1 MKREKK
7 LTALALVLSLML
19 VLTVGCAGSAYAE
32 ESSMSVN
39 RFNVVLVLDKSGSLR
54 ELDGHGTD
62 PDGLRYDA
70 MKLFLGLL
78 TESGN
83 NVGAVVFDEKI
94 RYDSGLRAM
103 NSMADKKEL
112 IKSVESYQPSY
123 DTDIGSAV
131 MRATEILK
139 GMKAENGLPCMILLL
154 TDGKTDFS
162 MGDRWAQTRKSY
174 ATASKALKAAQDE
187 GIVINGILLNVDGR
201 ADGGELE
208 FKLYTE
214 GTNGSFEQVTRPE
227 DLTGAFRR
235 FYSII
240 NNTEYSGS
248 HSVKFSDDGE
258 ASIDFVVPG
267 FGVEEV
273 NVIFEHASSADK
285 NAEENA
291 VPSGMEIFL
300 PDGSAYD
307 IDGHD
312 LESSHYSLVKIP
324 HPQMGKWSVSLQG
337 SPTDTADITMV
348 FNASMS
354 ATLIGVN
361 TEETYRAYEP
371 YTFFVRISDPTVQ
384 EITDEQLRSLEAV
397 LEVRNTETGVVG
409 RQEMHVDDGLYVCDY
424 LFDAEG
430 TYEVSALVGLA
441 GFEVR
446 SNALDTKV
454 VLPPLAT
461 KVSRVADAL
470 SYGRFHDNCWEL
482 ALAEVFDASGVS
494 GMRYSLSDDFNGAVA
509 IKDGVLTVHPLGTDH
524 ASFSV
529 TATDMLG
536 RSAEIPFELTI
547 PSVDTRVSSVW
558 DMFDYGQ
565 FDDNGWQM
573 DLRRVFND
581 PKGGELRY
589 ILSDDF
595 NGALSIEDG
604 ILHAHNVGKEH
615 IDFTVRAVDMMGL
628 STELPFELDIPAVT
642 AERDLITDMTLSGSF
657 HDDLWEMDLA
667 PVFSDEKGTALRY
680 TLSDD
685 LGGTLTVEDGVL
697 RLKGELE
704 TDSPSFVL
712 TASDSMGLSADVP
725 FELSVP
731 TASTTVSSISNMLR
745 YGRFH
750 DNVWETDLNMLYTD
764 PKGTPLTYTL
774 SDNFDGA
781 VTISDNGILLMDVKR
796 LRDAAFTVTGSDIFG
811 LGTDLPFSLKLPA
824 PSVSIGSISETVKTG
839 LFQSGTWSTSVDGI
853 FRDAKGSK
861 LTYTLSDDY
870 NGAVTVEN
878 GVLRANCKGLGT
890 ASFRVKATDEYD
902 MSAELP
908 VTLTEKNMTWTY
920 LLYAL
925 LAVLAIL
932 IPALLLTYIFRRRR

>member
-7 LTALALVLSLML
+7 LTALALVLSLIL
-19 VLTVGCAGSAYAE
+19 VVTVGCAGSAFAE

-39 RFNVVLVLDKSGSLR
+39 RFNVVLVVDKSGSLR

-62 PDGLRYDA
+62 PDGLRFDA

-83 NVGAVVFDEKI
+83 NVGAIVFDEKI
-94 RYDSGLRAM
+94 RYDSGLRSM

-112 IKSVESYQPSY
+112 IASVENFQPSY

-162 MGDRWAQTRKSY
+162 VGDRWAQTRKSY

-201 ADGGELE
+201 ADGGEIE
-208 FKLYTE
+208 FNLYTQ

-248 HSVKFSDDGE
+248 HSVKFSSDGE
-258 ASIDFVVPG
+258 ASMDFVVPG

-273 NVIFEHASSADK
+273 NVIFEHASASAEDDADADVTP
-285 NAEENA
+285 N
-291 VPSGMEIFL
+291 SMEIFR
-300 PDGSAYD
+300 PDGSVYE
-307 IDGHD
+307 IEGHNLD
-312 LESSHYSLVKIP
+312 SSHYSFVKIP
-324 HPQMGKWSVSLQG
+324 HPQMGKWSVGLKG
-337 SPTDTADITMV
+337 SPRDTADITMV

-371 YTFFVRISDPTVQ
+371 YTFFVRISDPTVS
-384 EITDEQLRSLEAV
+384 EITDEQLRSLEAF
-397 LEVRNTETGVVG
+397 LEVRNTETGVVR
-409 RQEMHVDDGLYVCDY
+409 RQEMHVEDGLYVCDY

-430 TYEVSALVGLA
+430 QYEVSALVGLA

-461 KVSRVADAL
+461 KTSRVADTL
-470 SYGRFHDNCWEL
+470 SYGRFHDDCWEL
-482 ALAEVFDASGVS
+482 ALAEIFDASGVG
-494 GMRYSLSDDFNGAVA
+494 GMRYSLSDDYNGAVA
-509 IKDGVLTVHPLGTDH
+509 IKDGVLTVHPLGTDR
-524 ASFSV
+524 AMFSV
-529 TATDMLG
+529 TATDMMG
-536 RSAEIPFELTI
+536 RSAEIPFDLTI
-547 PSVDTRVSSVW
+547 PGVDTRVSSVW
-558 DMFDYGQ
+558 DMFDYGE
-565 FDDNGWQM
+565 FDDDGWAM
-573 DLRRVFND
+573 DLGRVFND

-589 ILSDDF
+589 ILSDDYA
-595 NGALSIEDG
+595 GALSIEDG
-604 ILHAHNVGKEH
+604 ILRARNVGREH

-628 STELPFELDIPAVT
+628 SAQLPFEFDIPAIT
-642 AERDLITDMTLSGSF
+642 AESELVTDMTLPGSF
-657 HDDLWEMDLA
+657 HDDMWEMDLA
-667 PVFSDEKGTALRY
+667 PLFYDEKGTAPRY
-680 TLSDD
+680 SLSDD
-685 LGGTLTVEDGVL
+685 LGGVLTVEDGVL
-697 RLKGELE
+697 RMQGRLE
-704 TDSPSFVL
+704 TDSPSFTL
-712 TASDSMGLSADVP
+712 TASDTMGMHAEVP
-725 FELSVP
+725 FELTVP
-731 TASTTVSSISNMLR
+731 TATVSVDSISNMLR

-750 DNVWETDLNMLYTD
+750 DNIWETDLKMLYTD

-774 SDNFDGA
+774 SDDFDGA
-781 VTISDNGILLMDVKR
+781 LTISEDGILQMDVQK
-796 LRDAAFTVTGSDIFG
+796 LREAAFTVTGSDIFG
-811 LGTDLPFSLKLPA
+811 LGKDLPFNVKLPG
-824 PSVSIGSISETVKTG
+824 PSVSISGISETVKTG
-839 LFQSGTWSTSVDGI
+839 LFQPGTWSMNIDGV

-870 NGAVTVEN
+870 NGAVTIDN

-890 ASFRVKATDEYD
+890 ASFNVKATDEYE

-908 VTLTEKNMTWTY
+908 VTLTERNMTWTY

-925 LAVLAIL
+925 LALLAIL
-932 IPALLLTYIFRRRR
+932 IPAVLLVYIFRRR